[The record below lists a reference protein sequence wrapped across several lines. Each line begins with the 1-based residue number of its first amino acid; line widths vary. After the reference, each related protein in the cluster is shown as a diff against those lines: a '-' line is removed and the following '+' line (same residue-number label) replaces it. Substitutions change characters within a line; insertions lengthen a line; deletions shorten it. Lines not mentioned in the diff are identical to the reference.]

1 MQKMESSVKI
11 TLIIAGAVIALALI
25 GIYSF
30 FQLLPTQ
37 TVNANGIAT
46 IKAVPDLVSV
56 YFNVETNATTAQ
68 EAKDENAEISDN
80 IITALIKQGFE
91 RSDIVTENF
100 NLYPEYNYEDGK
112 QNLER
117 YKVSHSLKVQF
128 STDKTEKIGSVIDAG
143 VDAGA
148 SIGYINFELS
158 QEKQN
163 EYKAQALKQAAEDAK
178 IKAESIAEGLGKSIG
193 SIYSISSSD
202 FDYYPW
208 RIYEATAS
216 SEAGVAEAKQA
227 ATDIQPGEKDITARV
242 SVVFKLK

>member
-1 MQKMESSVKI
+1 MESSVKI
-11 TLIIAGAVIALALI
+11 TLIIVSAVIALALI

-46 IKAVPDLVSV
+46 IKAVPDLVSA

-68 EAKDENAEISDN
+68 EAKDKNAEIADN
-80 IITALIKQGFE
+80 IVTALIKEGFE
-91 RSDIVTENF
+91 RKDIVTENF
-100 NLYPEYNYEDGK
+100 NLYPQYSYDKGK
-112 QNLER
+112 QNLEGYR
-117 YKVSHSLKVQF
+117 VSHRLKVQL
-128 STDKTEKIGSVIDAG
+128 STDKTEKIGNVIDIG

-148 SIGYINFELS
+148 LISYINFELS

-178 IKAESIAEGLGKSIG
+178 IKAESIAEGLGKGIG
-193 SIYSISSSD
+193 SIYSISSSE

-208 RIYEATAS
+208 RIYETTSQIATA
-216 SEAGVAEAKQA
+216 EEAKKA
-227 ATDIQPGEKDITARV
+227 TTDIQPGEKDIRASV
-242 SVVFKLK
+242 SVVFKLR

>member
-1 MQKMESSVKI
+1 M
-11 TLIIAGAVIALALI
+11 
-25 GIYSF
+25 
-30 FQLLPTQ
+30 
-37 TVNANGIAT
+37 
-46 IKAVPDLVSV
+46 
-56 YFNVETNATTAQ
+56 
-68 EAKDENAEISDN
+68 
-80 IITALIKQGFE
+80 
-91 RSDIVTENF
+91 
-100 NLYPEYNYEDGK
+100 
-112 QNLER
+112 
-117 YKVSHSLKVQF
+117 
-128 STDKTEKIGSVIDAG
+128 IDAG

>member
-68 EAKDENAEISDN
+68 EAKDKNAEITDN

-112 QNLER
+112 QNLEG
-117 YKVSHSLKVQF
+117 YKVIHSLKVQF

-158 QEKQN
+158 AEKQN
-163 EYKAQALKQAAEDAK
+163 EYKAQALKLAAEDAR

-227 ATDIQPGEKDITARV
+227 ATDIQPGEKEITARV
-242 SVVFKLK
+242 SVVFKLR